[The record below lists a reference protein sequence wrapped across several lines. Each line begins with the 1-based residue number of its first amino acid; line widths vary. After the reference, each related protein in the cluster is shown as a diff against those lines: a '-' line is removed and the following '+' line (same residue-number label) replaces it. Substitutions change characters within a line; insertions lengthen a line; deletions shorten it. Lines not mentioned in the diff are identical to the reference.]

1 MSYEFKKLSDVK
13 LLEEVPE
20 GANALIEADGVIC
33 KVPGSNL
40 GGGNSI
46 PTAILK
52 TNLLDDSDSGA
63 GPISDMPSDARASNS
78 VYRATCENM
87 TFEEVKA
94 IFTSGGFVNARLLSE
109 GSIDGEKMFF
119 DAPSISGGYY
129 VSQQDTLASDA
140 ASDIEFVGFSFIMS
154 MGVPSDITTFLWGSN
169 GIISTDWN
177 EVIDGVSGK

>member
-1 MSYEFKKLSDVK
+1 MSYEFKKLSDVE

-52 TNLLDDSDSGA
+52 ANLLDDSDSGA
-63 GPISDMPSDARASNS
+63 GPISDMPSDNS

-94 IFTSGGFVNARLLSE
+94 IFTSGGSVNARLLSE
-109 GSIDGEKMFF
+109 RSISGEKVFF
-119 DAPSISGGYY
+119 DAPSISGGYN
-129 VSQQDTLASDA
+129 VFQQDTLDSDA
-140 ASDIEFVGFSFIMS
+140 ASDIEFAGFSFVMS
-154 MGVPSDITTFLWGSN
+154 IGVSSDIMTFLWGSN